1 MQKAVVI
8 DLDGTLLT
16 INTFKSYI
24 LFVSKLACRK
34 GRLDIA
40 FALAFCVGL
49 RKCRLISH
57 EKMKCHI
64 LKHSEH
70 FMNRKH
76 LNDFVDSI
84 LPLQNEKVYECAL
97 AYRKQ
102 GFFLCLSTA
111 APFSYASLIAERMS
125 FDSVC
130 ATPMPS
136 LIQDW
141 RENVREIK
149 RKNTLKQLEEHH
161 LTLEILMT
169 DHYDDMPLLKENK
182 EKNILINPS
191 DKTLRIINQH
201 HIVYTLL
208 KELPL

>member
-8 DLDGTLLT
+8 DLDRTLLT
-16 INTFKSYI
+16 INTFKCYI

-40 FALAFCVGL
+40 FALTFWVGL
-49 RKCRLISH
+49 RKCRLTTH
-57 EKMKCHI
+57 EKMKLHI
-64 LKHSEH
+64 LKHSAH
-70 FMNRKH
+70 FMNRKR

-84 LPLQNEKVYECAL
+84 LLFRNEKVYKCAL
-97 AYRKQ
+97 TYRKQ

-111 APFSYASLIAERMS
+111 APFSYASLIAERLS

-136 LIQDW
+136 QVQDW

-149 RKNTLKQLEEHH
+149 CKNTLKQLEEHH

-169 DHYDDMPLLKENK
+169 DHYDDISLLKENK
-182 EKNILINPS
+182 GENILINPS
-191 DKTLRIINQH
+191 DKTLCMINQH
-201 HIVYTLL
+201 HIIYTLL
-208 KELPL
+208 K

>member
-1 MQKAVVI
+1 MMQKAIVI

-40 FALAFCVGL
+40 VALAFWVGL
-49 RKCRLISH
+49 RKCRLTSH

-64 LKHSEH
+64 LQHSAH
-70 FMNRKH
+70 FMNQER
-76 LNDFVDSI
+76 LNDFVNTI
-84 LPLQNEKVYECAL
+84 LPFRNGKVYECAL
-97 AYRKQ
+97 VYRKQ

-111 APFSYASLIAERMS
+111 APCSYASLIAERLS

-136 LIQDW
+136 QVHNW
-141 RENVREIK
+141 KENVKEIK
-149 RKNTLKQLEEHH
+149 CKNTLKQLEKHH
-161 LTLEILMT
+161 LTLDILMT
-169 DHYDDMPLLKENK
+169 DHYDDIPLLKIK
-182 EKNILINPS
+182 KLKNIVVNPTVHTLEKLETEDINFE
-191 DKTLRIINQH
+191 
-201 HIVYTLL
+201 LL
-208 KELPL
+208 K

>member
-1 MQKAVVI
+1 MQKTAVI

-24 LFVSKLACRK
+24 LFVNKLACRK
-34 GRLDIA
+34 ARLDIA
-40 FALAFCVGL
+40 VILAFWVGL
-49 RKCRLISH
+49 RKCRLITH
-57 EKMKCHI
+57 EKMKLHI
-64 LKHSEH
+64 LKYSAH
-70 FMNRKH
+70 FMNRKR

-84 LPLQNEKVYECAL
+84 LPFRNGKVYECAL

-111 APFSYASLIAERMS
+111 APVSYASLIAERLS

-136 LIQDW
+136 QVKDW

-149 RKNTLKQLEEHH
+149 RKNTLKQLGEHH
-161 LTLEILMT
+161 LVLEILMT
-169 DHYDDMPLLKENK
+169 DHYDDIPLLKEEK
-182 EKNILINPS
+182 SKNIVVSPTAC
-191 DKTLRIINQH
+191 TLEKLEKENIH
-201 HIVYTLL
+201 FELL
-208 KELPL
+208 K